1 MGLAPRDIRGLQ
13 DVSIDT
19 VVLTYTALIAAVSAL
34 LVGLA
39 PALRATHGNL
49 RQNLGST
56 RTTTG
61 ARSQRRWLNG
71 LIVLETAVGVV
82 LLVAATLVITGLDR
96 LTHVDPG
103 FDTSRGGDYASDL
116 AR

>member
-1 MGLAPRDIRGLQ
+1 M
-13 DVSIDT
+13 
-19 VVLTYTALIAAVSAL
+19 LTYTALIAAVCAL

-39 PALRATHGNL
+39 PALRATRGNL
-49 RQNLGST
+49 RQDLGAT
-56 RTTTG
+56 RTITG
-61 ARSQRRWLNG
+61 GRSQRRWLNG

-103 FDTSRGGDYASDL
+103 FDTSAGGDHASDL